1 MDEQTRHF
9 RPKFTP
15 EQIVALQVAYE
26 QAVYEVY
33 YSGQTIELSI
43 GENSPALDDL
53 MRAYQLASWAII
65 TASNPYSQCLT
76 ESENR
81 QLGQQLQE
89 DLQQLNS
96 PLLQAVGKDRRGE
109 WTPEQSF
116 LILGIEPEQAIA
128 IGQKF
133 AQNAIVYG
141 KLSQPATL
149 IWVQN

>member
-1 MDEQTRHF
+1 MHF
-9 RPKFTP
+9 RPKFTS
-15 EQIVALQVAYE
+15 EQIAALRLAYE

-33 YSGQTIELSI
+33 RSGQTIKLSI
-43 GENSPALDDL
+43 GEDSPQLNDL
-53 MRAYQLASWAII
+53 MRAYQVASWAII

-89 DLQQLNS
+89 YLQKLNFS
-96 PLLQAVGKDRRGE
+96 VLQAAGKDRRGE

-116 LILGIEPEQAIA
+116 LILGIEADQAIA

-141 KLSQPATL
+141 KLNQPAKL